1 MHPFSSCGLG
11 KLRGGNL
18 DRGTGAAYGGQSL
31 GNEKEQEH
39 R

>member
-18 DRGTGAAYGGQSL
+18 GRGTGAACGGESL
-31 GNEKEQEH
+31 GSEKEQEY